1 MFIRVGLGL
10 IFLLGLLLTIGVY
23 ALFHGYFDH
32 GLFEVKQTEW
42 SPSPQRRVAI
52 VAERSDHEALGG
64 LEFFVLINDHV
75 PSPTELRFANHSD
88 EVIFS
93 AESNCLSVSWMDS
106 HHLVIGCRDGTIDSA
121 HINVRK
127 ERADDVS
134 IAYVNIA
141 HSTAKETGLLV
152 NRITGQVES
161 RLKKAHS
168 AGANRETPD

>member
-1 MFIRVGLGL
+1 MSRLIETGADVVSSMLKIWLGIL
-10 IFLLGLLLTIGVY
+10 IFVLVVLAVGWY

-32 GLFEVKQTEW
+32 GLFEIKQVEW
-42 SPSPQRRVAI
+42 SSSTPRRVAV

-88 EVIFS
+88 HVIFS
-93 AESNCLSVSWMDS
+93 AASDCLSVSWMDS
-106 HHLVIGCRDGTIDSA
+106 DHLLISCRDGTIDSA

-141 HSTAKETGLLV
+141 HSTAKEFKPGL
-152 NRITGQVES
+152 
-161 RLKKAHS
+161 
-168 AGANRETPD
+168 